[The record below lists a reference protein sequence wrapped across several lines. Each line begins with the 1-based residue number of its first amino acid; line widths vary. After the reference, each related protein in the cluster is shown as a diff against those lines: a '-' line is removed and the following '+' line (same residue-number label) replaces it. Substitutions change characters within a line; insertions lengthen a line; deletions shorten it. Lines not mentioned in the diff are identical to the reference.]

1 MKIVENL
8 TPAAPENHPQVPS
21 TRPVPVE
28 VIKVPADRQ
37 KDWNPSFWSFLC
49 LIAGIVLL
57 IVSPGFILIS
67 APLFLACFV
76 LSIIAMARHHVISGI
91 IMMILAFTVPPICI
105 IGVFANAF
113 SKGIQKVE
121 EDKRAAIVNLVFED
135 VSVSRD
141 GSYMYLK
148 GRVRNNG
155 TTAPD
160 FVKVEVNWLDKQG
173 TILDTGETFVVGL
186 EKLEPGAVKSFEIV
200 TPANP
205 KMARYSY
212 KFASN

>member
-1 MKIVENL
+1 MWRIL
-8 TPAAPENHPQVPS
+8 HPPRRRITLKYQALGRFRS
-21 TRPVPVE
+21 KSF
-28 VIKVPADRQ
+28 KVPADRQ
-37 KDWNPSFWSFLC
+37 KDWNPSVWSFLC
-49 LIAGIVLL
+49 LVAGIVLL
-57 IVSPGFILIS
+57 IVSPGFIFIS

-76 LSIIAMARHHVISGI
+76 LSIIAMARHHVVSGI
-91 IMMILAFTVPPICI
+91 IMMLLVFTAPPICI
-105 IGVFANAF
+105 LGVFANAF

-121 EDKRAAIVNLVFED
+121 EDKRAAIANLVFED

-173 TILDTGETFVVGL
+173 TILDTGETFVVDL
-186 EKLEPGAVKSFEIV
+186 EKLEPGAAKSFEIM
-200 TPANP
+200 TPENP
-205 KMARYSY
+205 KMARYLY